1 MKFVIDGDDYEMIVK
16 KVVEILT
23 NYFNY
28 KTIGYNKSVP
38 CVYRDKPRPS
48 ANFEYQQKCSLCVQG

>member
-1 MKFVIDGDDYEMIVK
+1 MIDGNDYEMIVK

-38 CVYRDKPRPS
+38 CVYRDKPILRQVI
-48 ANFEYQQKCSLCVQG
+48 NVRNVCSLCVQG